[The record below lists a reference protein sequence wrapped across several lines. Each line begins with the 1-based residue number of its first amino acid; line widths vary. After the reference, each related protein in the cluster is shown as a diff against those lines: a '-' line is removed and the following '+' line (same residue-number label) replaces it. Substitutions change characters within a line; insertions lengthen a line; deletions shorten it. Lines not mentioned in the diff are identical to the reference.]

1 MYNVADALYIS
12 LISIISDFKH
22 LWYCNKNQSDLVRH
36 SLLPKIFWTYYIIIK
51 ALSFVNIYRIIL
63 IEFNTANKVTPTSA
77 NTAAHIFV
85 NPATTNIIT
94 ATFINNEKIIFCHN
108 ILFVFLDILIA
119 SEIDSILSFIN
130 TTSAASIAAS
140 EPTPPMAIPI
150 SALAKTGA
158 SLIPSPTNNTLLI
171 LVPPTPENA
180 LEIITIMNPDKMEEN
195 ECTFMPEYN
204 EIAEQLLKMEV
215 IKETEETLEGMPLR
229 ELLMNEDNTQLI
241 PIYKINLNRVENVP
255 ELVEHFPQ
263 NLLKKYT

>member
-1 MYNVADALYIS
+1 MNENRCVVMWREMQY
-12 LISIISDFKH
+12 
-22 LWYCNKNQSDLVRH
+22 LVVR
-36 SLLPKIFWTYYIIIK
+36 
-51 ALSFVNIYRIIL
+51 
-63 IEFNTANKVTPTSA
+63 TS
-77 NTAAHIFV
+77 V
-85 NPATTNIIT
+85 P
-94 ATFINNEKIIFCHN
+94 
-108 ILFVFLDILIA
+108 
-119 SEIDSILSFIN
+119 
-130 TTSAASIAAS
+130 
-140 EPTPPMAIPI
+140 
-150 SALAKTGA
+150 
-158 SLIPSPTNNTLLI
+158 PTNNTLLI

-263 NLLKKYT
+263 NLLKKYTECCKLNEDLNEIKYFSSGTTDKEYDSFSQDDTNAESNSFSQDTSNTKSEGNSFSQDTSNAESEGNSSRELNPTLAWEVLAKKIAKTQYGW

>member
-1 MYNVADALYIS
+1 MWREMQY
-12 LISIISDFKH
+12 
-22 LWYCNKNQSDLVRH
+22 LVVR
-36 SLLPKIFWTYYIIIK
+36 
-51 ALSFVNIYRIIL
+51 
-63 IEFNTANKVTPTSA
+63 TS
-77 NTAAHIFV
+77 V
-85 NPATTNIIT
+85 PQ
-94 ATFINNEKIIFCHN
+94 
-108 ILFVFLDILIA
+108 
-119 SEIDSILSFIN
+119 
-130 TTSAASIAAS
+130 
-140 EPTPPMAIPI
+140 
-150 SALAKTGA
+150 
-158 SLIPSPTNNTLLI
+158 TNNTLLI

-263 NLLKKYT
+263 NLLKKYTECCKLNEDLNEIKYFSSGTTDKESDSFSQDDTNAESNSFSQDTSNTKSEGNSFSQDTSNAESEGNSSRELNPTLAWEVLAKKIAKTQYGW

>member
-1 MYNVADALYIS
+1 MNENRCIVMWREMQY
-12 LISIISDFKH
+12 
-22 LWYCNKNQSDLVRH
+22 LVVR
-36 SLLPKIFWTYYIIIK
+36 
-51 ALSFVNIYRIIL
+51 
-63 IEFNTANKVTPTSA
+63 TS
-77 NTAAHIFV
+77 V
-85 NPATTNIIT
+85 P
-94 ATFINNEKIIFCHN
+94 
-108 ILFVFLDILIA
+108 
-119 SEIDSILSFIN
+119 
-130 TTSAASIAAS
+130 
-140 EPTPPMAIPI
+140 
-150 SALAKTGA
+150 
-158 SLIPSPTNNTLLI
+158 PTNNTLLI

-263 NLLKKYT
+263 NLLKKYTECCKLNEDLNEIKYFSSGTTDKESDSFSQDDTNAESNSFSQDTSNTKSKGNSFSQDTSNAESEGNSSRELNPTLAWEVLAKKIAKTQYGW

>member
-1 MYNVADALYIS
+1 MNENRCIVMWREMQY
-12 LISIISDFKH
+12 
-22 LWYCNKNQSDLVRH
+22 LVVR
-36 SLLPKIFWTYYIIIK
+36 
-51 ALSFVNIYRIIL
+51 
-63 IEFNTANKVTPTSA
+63 TS
-77 NTAAHIFV
+77 V
-85 NPATTNIIT
+85 P
-94 ATFINNEKIIFCHN
+94 
-108 ILFVFLDILIA
+108 
-119 SEIDSILSFIN
+119 
-130 TTSAASIAAS
+130 
-140 EPTPPMAIPI
+140 
-150 SALAKTGA
+150 
-158 SLIPSPTNNTLLI
+158 PTNNTLLI

-263 NLLKKYT
+263 NLLKKYTECCKLNEDLNEIKYFSSGTTDKESDSFSQDDTNAESNSFSQDTSNTKSEGNSFSQDTSNAESEGNSSRELNPTLAWEVLAKKIAKTQYCW

>member
-1 MYNVADALYIS
+1 MNENRCIVMWREMQY
-12 LISIISDFKH
+12 
-22 LWYCNKNQSDLVRH
+22 LVVR
-36 SLLPKIFWTYYIIIK
+36 
-51 ALSFVNIYRIIL
+51 
-63 IEFNTANKVTPTSA
+63 TS
-77 NTAAHIFV
+77 V
-85 NPATTNIIT
+85 P
-94 ATFINNEKIIFCHN
+94 
-108 ILFVFLDILIA
+108 
-119 SEIDSILSFIN
+119 
-130 TTSAASIAAS
+130 
-140 EPTPPMAIPI
+140 
-150 SALAKTGA
+150 
-158 SLIPSPTNNTLLI
+158 PTNNTLLI

-263 NLLKKYT
+263 NLLKKYTECCKLNEDLNEIKYFSSGTTDKESDSFSQDDTNAESNSFSQDTSNTKSEGNSFSQDTSNAES

>member
-1 MYNVADALYIS
+1 MNENRCIVMWREMQY
-12 LISIISDFKH
+12 
-22 LWYCNKNQSDLVRH
+22 LVVR
-36 SLLPKIFWTYYIIIK
+36 
-51 ALSFVNIYRIIL
+51 
-63 IEFNTANKVTPTSA
+63 TS
-77 NTAAHIFV
+77 V
-85 NPATTNIIT
+85 P
-94 ATFINNEKIIFCHN
+94 
-108 ILFVFLDILIA
+108 
-119 SEIDSILSFIN
+119 
-130 TTSAASIAAS
+130 
-140 EPTPPMAIPI
+140 
-150 SALAKTGA
+150 
-158 SLIPSPTNNTLLI
+158 PTNNTLLI

-263 NLLKKYT
+263 NLLKKYTECCKLNEDLNEIKYFSSGTTDKESDSFSQDDTNAESNSFSQDTSNTKSKGNSFSQDTSNAESEGNSSRELNPTLAWEVLAKKIAKT

>member
-1 MYNVADALYIS
+1 MNENRCIVMWREMQY
-12 LISIISDFKH
+12 
-22 LWYCNKNQSDLVRH
+22 LVVR
-36 SLLPKIFWTYYIIIK
+36 
-51 ALSFVNIYRIIL
+51 
-63 IEFNTANKVTPTSA
+63 TS
-77 NTAAHIFV
+77 V
-85 NPATTNIIT
+85 P
-94 ATFINNEKIIFCHN
+94 
-108 ILFVFLDILIA
+108 
-119 SEIDSILSFIN
+119 
-130 TTSAASIAAS
+130 
-140 EPTPPMAIPI
+140 
-150 SALAKTGA
+150 
-158 SLIPSPTNNTLLI
+158 PTNNTLLI

-263 NLLKKYT
+263 NLLKKYTECCKLNEDLNEIKYFSSGTTDKESDSFSQDDTNAESNSFSQDTSNTKSEGNSFSQDTSNAESEGNSSRELNPTLAWEVLAKKIAKTQYGC

>member
-1 MYNVADALYIS
+1 MNENRCIVMWREMQY
-12 LISIISDFKH
+12 
-22 LWYCNKNQSDLVRH
+22 LVVR
-36 SLLPKIFWTYYIIIK
+36 
-51 ALSFVNIYRIIL
+51 
-63 IEFNTANKVTPTSA
+63 TS
-77 NTAAHIFV
+77 V
-85 NPATTNIIT
+85 P
-94 ATFINNEKIIFCHN
+94 
-108 ILFVFLDILIA
+108 
-119 SEIDSILSFIN
+119 
-130 TTSAASIAAS
+130 
-140 EPTPPMAIPI
+140 
-150 SALAKTGA
+150 
-158 SLIPSPTNNTLLI
+158 PTNNTLLI

-263 NLLKKYT
+263 NLLKKYTECCKLNEDLNEIKYFSSGTTDKESYSFSQDDTNAESNSFSQDTSNTKSKGNSFSQDTSNAESEGNSSRELNPTLAWEVLAKKIAKTQYGW

>member
-1 MYNVADALYIS
+1 MNENRCIVMWREMQY
-12 LISIISDFKH
+12 
-22 LWYCNKNQSDLVRH
+22 LVVR
-36 SLLPKIFWTYYIIIK
+36 
-51 ALSFVNIYRIIL
+51 
-63 IEFNTANKVTPTSA
+63 TS
-77 NTAAHIFV
+77 V
-85 NPATTNIIT
+85 PQ
-94 ATFINNEKIIFCHN
+94 
-108 ILFVFLDILIA
+108 
-119 SEIDSILSFIN
+119 
-130 TTSAASIAAS
+130 
-140 EPTPPMAIPI
+140 
-150 SALAKTGA
+150 
-158 SLIPSPTNNTLLI
+158 TNNTLLI

-263 NLLKKYT
+263 NLLKKYTECCKLNEDLNEIKYFSSGTTDKESDSFSQDDTNAESNSFSQDTSNTKSEGNSFSQDTSNAESEGNSSRELNPTLAWEVLAKKIAKTQYGW

>member
-1 MYNVADALYIS
+1 MWREMQY
-12 LISIISDFKH
+12 
-22 LWYCNKNQSDLVRH
+22 LVVR
-36 SLLPKIFWTYYIIIK
+36 
-51 ALSFVNIYRIIL
+51 
-63 IEFNTANKVTPTSA
+63 TS
-77 NTAAHIFV
+77 V
-85 NPATTNIIT
+85 P
-94 ATFINNEKIIFCHN
+94 
-108 ILFVFLDILIA
+108 
-119 SEIDSILSFIN
+119 
-130 TTSAASIAAS
+130 
-140 EPTPPMAIPI
+140 
-150 SALAKTGA
+150 
-158 SLIPSPTNNTLLI
+158 PTNNTLLI

-263 NLLKKYT
+263 NLLKKYTECCKLNEDLNEIKYFSSDTTDTESNSFSQDTTDTESNSFSQDTSNAESEGNNSRELNPTLTWEVLAKKIAKTQYCW